1 MQCYTELTPP
11 TAVTHSLTLP
21 FVSAESENLIV
32 AKTSLLQIYTFK
44 RSPTSHR
51 GSKSRSGGT
60 KLILIAEYPLSGTIT
75 SLVGIKLPS
84 SKSGGDGLL
93 VGLKDARLSLIE
105 WDTER
110 HGLSTVS
117 IHYYEQDELQG
128 SPWAPSISSCVNYL
142 TVDPNSRCA
151 ALRFGVRNLAV
162 LPFKQ
167 GDEDVN
173 IDDDWDEEI
182 DGPRVAD
189 KSTSQSMTGPSS
201 KDDSPFGTSFVIQLA
216 KIDANI
222 IFPIHLAFLHEY
234 RGNPTFGI
242 LSSTMAPASS
252 LIQERKDHLTYM
264 IFTLDVD
271 QRESTQILKVGN
283 LPYDLFRVIPLPS
296 PIEGALLVGGNE
308 LIHIDQSGK
317 ASGVAVNEFAKSCT
331 SFALTDQS
339 ELAMRLEGSTM
350 ELLSVENGE
359 MLIVLHSGALAILS
373 FHMDGRSVSSLNI
386 RKIADELGGSLL
398 TTGPSSA
405 STLGPNAMF
414 LGSENAD
421 SVVLGW
427 SRRSDRAS
435 RRKPRVDLQDGSDE
449 TLVDEDDDEEE
460 DGDLDDDLYGASS
473 ITTPAIVN
481 GGNKLISANSKVGDY
496 VFRIQDSLLN
506 IAPSVDLA
514 LGKPAVPL
522 NDNGDYE
529 GVQSDL
535 QLVSAVG
542 RDKASSLAI
551 IHQKIQ
557 PKVVGCFDFS
567 DARGIWALKASKPAQ
582 RPSNSS
588 TGDEKTSEASTKDQQ
603 YDNLMIVSRLAATG
617 VEESDVFSLTPNGF
631 EALTETEFEH
641 DADAGSTIEAG
652 TLGNGARIIQ
662 ILQSVVRIYDGGK
675 FSSLL
680 VSYTPLVIQFS
691 RYVKDTIKSRL
702 TGMFASA
709 LWELSGNLLYPIA
722 SMKAFITTVQY
733 MLSQCVNA
741 RKINAL

>member
-11 TAVTHSLTLP
+11 TAVTHSLALP
-21 FVSAESENLIV
+21 FVSAEAKNLIV
-32 AKTSLLQIYTFK
+32 AKTSLLQIFTFK
-44 RSPTSHR
+44 NGPTSNR
-51 GSKSRSGGT
+51 VSKQRSGGT
-60 KLILIAEYPLSGTIT
+60 KLVLVAEYPLSGTIT

-105 WDTER
+105 WDPER
-110 HGLSTVS
+110 HGPSTIS

-128 SPWAPSISSCVNYL
+128 SPWAPNISSCVNYL

-151 ALRFGVRNLAV
+151 ALKFGVRNLAV

-167 GDEDVN
+167 GDEDAN
-173 IDDDWDEEI
+173 INDDWDEEI
-182 DGPRVAD
+182 DGPRPAE
-189 KSTSQSMTGPSS
+189 KPTSMSMNGLSS
-201 KDDSPFGTSFVIQLA
+201 KEDSPYGTSFVIQLA

-242 LSSTMAPASS
+242 LSSTMSPASS
-252 LIQERKDHLTYM
+252 LIQERRDHLTYM

-283 LPYDLFRVIPLPS
+283 LPYDLFKVIPLPS

-317 ASGVAVNEFAKSCT
+317 ASGVAVNEFAKNCT
-331 SFALTDQS
+331 SFGLIDQS
-339 ELAMRLEGSTM
+339 DLAMRLEGSTM

-359 MLIVLHSGALAILS
+359 MLIVLHTGSLAILS
-373 FHMDGRSVSSLNI
+373 FQMDGRSVSSLRI
-386 RKIADELGGSLL
+386 RKIAEELGGSLL
-398 TTGPSSA
+398 TTGSSSA
-405 STLGPNAMF
+405 STLGPNTMF

-421 SVVLGW
+421 SVVLSW
-427 SRRSDRAS
+427 SRKSDQAS
-435 RRKPRVDLQDGSDE
+435 RRKTRLDLQDGSDD
-449 TLVDEDDDEEE
+449 TLVDEDEDEE
-460 DGDLDDDLYGASS
+460 DDDLDDDLYGDSS
-473 ITTPAIVN
+473 TTTPAVVN
-481 GGNKLISANSKVGDY
+481 GGSKLSAANSKAGDY

-506 IAPSVDLA
+506 IGPMADLA
-514 LGKPAVPL
+514 FGRPVTPPAERG
-522 NDNGDYE
+522 NYE

-535 QLVSAVG
+535 KIVAAVG

-551 IHQKIQ
+551 IQQNIQ
-557 PKVVGCFDFS
+557 PKVLGRFNFP
-567 DARGIWALKASKPAQ
+567 DARGIWAINASKPAP
-582 RPSNSS
+582 RPLNPSNGEGKMGESITVDS
-588 TGDEKTSEASTKDQQ
+588 QFDS
-603 YDNLMIVSRLAATG
+603 LLIVSRLAANG
-617 VEESDVFSLTPNGF
+617 VEESEVFSLTSNGF
-631 EALTETEFEH
+631 EALEGTEFEH

-652 TLGNGARIIQ
+652 TLGNGVRIVQ
-662 ILQSVVRIYDGGK
+662 VLQSVVRIYDSGK
-675 FSSLL
+675 SSSLFA
-680 VSYTPLVIQFS
+680 SNTPSTIQWLQCI
-691 RYVKDTIKSRL
+691 VDTMIDRL
-702 TGMFASA
+702 IGMLDSA
-709 LWELSGNLLYPIA
+709 LWELSGNMSYPIA